1 MMRCNLLIVLLA
13 GGLLVAGS
21 GLTGQE
27 KEIVPAAA
35 IKPKTETTIG
45 ARDLTKLSPQQ
56 RHLYLSAKSGME
68 WLVRVNRTDG
78 RFLPGFVPALRVPL
92 EGDNYLH
99 QAGATAALARA
110 ATFFGDERAAAVAKQ
125 ALLTLL
131 LETTA
136 DPKTQARSTAAP
148 ESFLNRLATAGALLV
163 AIHELPNPAE
173 DLLQNAEQ
181 LAHYVRLQQQTDGS
195 FALAVEDSKAQA
207 EIIQQCTGPALHGL
221 MRSHVQ
227 RPADWKLDVT
237 RKACAV
243 YHAWWRQ
250 HKNLTM
256 IPEHTAAYA
265 EAYLATKEKG
275 FADCVFEM
283 NDWLCGLQHTNADP
297 RRAHW
302 LGGFPAWVDGKAS
315 TTAPDIYSAAAA
327 ESLAEACRVAR
338 VAGDAQRLQRYR
350 TALESCLLFTTTLQY
365 TEANT
370 QHFAEA
376 YRQNALAGGFHLS
389 QQDGNLRI
397 DYTQHALAALVQH
410 LRYEAE

>member
-1 MMRCNLLIVLLA
+1 MRFNSLILMLA
-13 GGLLVAGS
+13 GVVFVAGS

-35 IKPKTETTIG
+35 IKPKAESSPG
-45 ARDLTKLSPQQ
+45 SRDLTKLSPQE

-68 WLVRVNRTDG
+68 WLLRVNRTDG
-78 RFLPGFVPALRVPL
+78 RFLPGFIPALRVPL

-110 ATFFGDERAAAVAKQ
+110 ASFFGDERGVAVAKQ

-148 ESFLNRLATAGALLV
+148 ESFLNRMATAGALLV

-173 DLLQNAEQ
+173 DLLQSADQ
-181 LAHYVRLQQQTDGS
+181 LAHYVRLLQQTDGS
-195 FALAVEDSKAQA
+195 FAVAADDPKAQA
-207 EIIQQCTGPALHGL
+207 ETIQQCTGPALHGL

-227 RPADWKLDVT
+227 RPAAWKLQAV
-237 RKACAV
+237 RKACAI

-250 HKNLTM
+250 HKNLPM

-265 EAYLATKEKG
+265 EAYLATKEQG

-283 NDWLCGLQHTNADP
+283 NDWLCGLQYTNVDP
-297 RRAHW
+297 RQAHW
-302 LGGFPAWVDGKAS
+302 LGGFQPWTDGKAS
-315 TTAPDIYSAAAA
+315 STAPDIHSAAAA

-338 VAGDAQRLQRYR
+338 AAGDAQRLQRYR
-350 TALESCLLFTTTLQY
+350 AALDSCLLFITTLQY

-370 QHFAEA
+370 QHFAEG
-376 YRQNALAGGFHLS
+376 YRQNALAGGFHRS
-389 QQDGNLRI
+389 HQDGDLRI